1 MSFMHFI
8 EHRVTEADLAELREW
23 EAARAAP
30 RGPSPLSPA
39 PLSAPA
45 QFAGSVDATHE
56 RTTPCPRTLA
66 EAFGDANAGGVIVP
80 LPETNTRLHKADRIV
95 VRASALAGLFLLVY
109 LSIERIA
116 S

>member
-1 MSFMHFI
+1 MSFMPFI

-23 EAARAAP
+23 ETACSAP
-30 RGPSPLSPA
+30 RGARPLFPA

-56 RTTPCPRTLA
+56 RVTLCPRTLA
-66 EAFGDANAGGVIVP
+66 EAFGEANAGGVIVP
-80 LPETNTRLHKADRIV
+80 LPDTNTSLHKADRIV
-95 VRASALAGLFLLVY
+95 VLASALAGLFLLVY

>member
-1 MSFMHFI
+1 MSSMHFI
-8 EHRVTEADLAELREW
+8 EHRVTEANLAKRHEW
-23 EAARAAP
+23 EAARTTP
-30 RGPSPLSPA
+30 RGVSPLCRA

-56 RTTPCPRTLA
+56 RVTLCPRTLA
-66 EAFGDANAGGVIVP
+66 EAFGEANAGGVIVP
-80 LPETNTRLHKADRIV
+80 LPDTNTSLHKADRIV
-95 VRASALAGLFLLVY
+95 VLASALAGLFLLVY

>member
-8 EHRVTEADLAELREW
+8 EHRVTDADLAELREW

-30 RGPSPLSPA
+30 LGARLLIHT

-45 QFAGSVDATHE
+45 QFAGTVDATHE

-66 EAFGDANAGGVIVP
+66 EAFGEANAGGVIVP
-80 LPETNTRLHKADRIV
+80 LPDAPSSIDRADRIV
-95 VRASALAGLFLLVY
+95 MRASALAAIALVPILFWT
-109 LSIERIA
+109 RTP
-116 S
+116 

>member
-23 EAARAAP
+23 EAGRAAP
-30 RGPSPLSPA
+30 RGTLQLFHA

-45 QFAGSVDATHE
+45 QFEGAVDATHE

-66 EAFGDANAGGVIVP
+66 EAFGEANAGGVIVP
-80 LPETNTRLHKADRIV
+80 LPDTNSRLETVDRLV
-95 VRASALAGLFLLVY
+95 VRASALAGLFVIALLIY
-109 LSIERIA
+109 ERIP